1 MARSSLSAV
10 WVTVAAVSLAACGGS
25 SKQKPNASFAPTP
38 GAMGT
43 APPQS
48 AIASAPDGQQVGI
61 SDGSPDG
68 APKMNASAR
77 TSYDK
82 GMALWQGGDLAGA
95 VAAFGE
101 ATRADP
107 KSHQSFYSLGVMQER
122 LGDPAALASYR
133 QAWSLLDTY
142 EPALLAY
149 ALLLAKRG
157 SLQEADDFLTDK
169 KGKMGDSAAVLAGL
183 AEIKSLKKDTASAQV
198 LAQDALKK
206 NPDYRPAMMVLARD
220 HYRARRIDLALYA
233 LSAIL
238 DGMGSTPEEKQ
249 ANPPRDKNNAEG
261 HLLRAVIYREQGK
274 RAAAIDAYKTVV
286 QLRPDIVEARVQLGA
301 YLLEAGNA
309 EEAQP
314 LLEGALKYNATHLQ
328 AHLNLG
334 DAYRI
339 LGRVADAKKELD
351 WVLAKDANMP
361 QVHYSLG
368 LLYLFG
374 KNLPG
379 MDEKAQLTAAIA
391 SLEKFQALRG
401 QPTKG
406 QSDDSDQLVLRAKVR
421 LEALDAAAKAAA
433 APPPAPPPPASAPA
447 ASGSAAPPPP

>member
-1 MARSSLSAV
+1 MLRSSLSAV
-10 WVTVAAVSLAACGGS
+10 WVTVAAVSLAACGGA

-43 APPQS
+43 APVQG
-48 AIASAPDGQQVGI
+48 AVAAAPDGQQVGI
-61 SDGSPDG
+61 ADGSPDD

-77 TSYDK
+77 ASYDK

-95 VAAFGE
+95 VAAFTE

-133 QAWSLLDTY
+133 QSWSLLETY
-142 EPALLAY
+142 EPALVAY
-149 ALLLAKRG
+149 GLLLAKRG
-157 SLQEADDFLTDK
+157 SLQEADDFFTDK

-183 AEIKSLKKDTASAQV
+183 AEVKSLKKDTASAQV

-238 DGMGSTPEEKQ
+238 DGMGTTPEEKQ
-249 ANPPRDKNNAEG
+249 ANPPRDKNSAEG

-274 RAAAIDAYKTVV
+274 RAAAIDEYKTVV
-286 QLRPDIVEARVQLGA
+286 QLRPDIVAARVQLGA

-309 EEAQP
+309 EEALP
-314 LLEGALKYNATHLQ
+314 LLEGALKYHATQLQ

-339 LGRVADAKKELD
+339 LGRSADAKREFD
-351 WVLAKDANMP
+351 WVIAKDPNLP

-374 KNLPG
+374 KNIPG
-379 MDEKAQLTAAIA
+379 MDEKAQLAAA
-391 SLEKFQALRG
+391 VTSLEKFQALRG

-406 QSDDSDQLVLRAKVR
+406 QSDDSDQLILRAKVR
-421 LEALDAAAKAAA
+421 LESLDAAAKAAA
-433 APPPAPPPPASAPA
+433 APPPPPASAPAPA
-447 ASGSAAPPPP
+447 ASGSAAPPAP

>member
-10 WVTVAAVSLAACGGS
+10 IVLAAAATLAACGGS
-25 SKQKPNASFAPTP
+25 KQKPNAAFAPQP
-38 GAMGT
+38 GALGT
-43 APPQS
+43 APQTG
-48 AIASAPDGQQVGI
+48 AIAAAPDGQQVGM

-68 APKMNASAR
+68 APKMSSSAR
-77 TSYDK
+77 ASYDK
-82 GMALWQGGDLAGA
+82 GMALWQGGDLKGA
-95 VAAFGE
+95 VQAFTD
-101 ATRADP
+101 ATKADP

-133 QAWSLLDTY
+133 QSWSILETY
-142 EPALLAY
+142 EPALVAY

-169 KGKMGDSAAVLAGL
+169 KSKMADSAPVLAGL
-183 AEIKSLKKDTASAQV
+183 AEVKSLKKDTASAQV

-206 NPDYRPAMMVLARD
+206 NPDYRPAMIVLARD
-220 HYRARRIDLALYA
+220 HYRARRIDLSLYA

-238 DGMGSTPEEKQ
+238 DGMGSTPEEKL
-249 ANPPRDKNNAEG
+249 ANPPRDKNNAEA

-274 RAAAIDAYKTVV
+274 RAAAIDSYKTVV
-286 QLRPDIVEARVQLGA
+286 QLRPDIVEARVQLAA

-314 LLEGALKYNATHLQ
+314 LLEGALKYNANHLQ

-339 LGRVADAKKELD
+339 LGRMADSKKELD

-368 LLYLFG
+368 LLFLFG

-379 MDEKAQLTAAIA
+379 MDEKAQLSAAVT
-391 SLEKFQALRG
+391 SLEKFQSLRG

-406 QSDDSDQLVLRAKVR
+406 QSDDSDQLILRAKVR

-433 APPPAPPPPASAPA
+433 APPPSAAPA
-447 ASGSAAPPPP
+447 ASGSAAP

>member
-10 WVTVAAVSLAACGGS
+10 LVAAAAVSLAACGG

-43 APPQS
+43 APPQ
-48 AIASAPDGQQVGI
+48 AAVASAPDGQQVGI

-68 APKMNASAR
+68 APKMSASAR

-82 GMALWQGGDLAGA
+82 GMALWQGGDLKGA
-95 VAAFGE
+95 VAAFTE
-101 ATRADP
+101 ATQADP
-107 KSHQSFYSLGVMQER
+107 KAHQAFYSLGVMQER

-133 QAWSLLDTY
+133 QSWSLVDTY
-142 EPALLAY
+142 EPAIVAY
-149 ALLLAKRG
+149 GLLLAKRG

-169 KGKMGDSAAVLAGL
+169 KGKMPDSAPVLAAL
-183 AEIKSLKKDTASAQV
+183 AEVKSLKKDTASAQV

-233 LSAIL
+233 LGAIL

-249 ANPPRDKNNAEG
+249 ANPPRDKNSAEG

-274 RAAAIDAYKTVV
+274 RAAAIDEYKTVV
-286 QLRPDIVEARVQLGA
+286 QLRPDIVAARVQLGA

-314 LLEGALKYNATHLQ
+314 LLEGALKYDATQVQ

-339 LGRVADAKKELD
+339 LGRGADAKRELD
-351 WVLAKDANMP
+351 WVLAKDPNMP

-368 LLYLFG
+368 LLYLFS
-374 KNLPG
+374 KSLPG
-379 MDEKAQLTAAIA
+379 MDEKAQLSAAVA

-406 QSDDSDQLVLRAKVR
+406 QTDDSDQLILRAKVR

-433 APPPAPPPPASAPA
+433 APPPAPPPAASGSTAPA
-447 ASGSAAPPPP
+447 GSAAPPP